1 MRMPKYLSPTS
12 LKLFYTDRNAYYST
26 YLADFKTARPPQ
38 TQPMAAGSAFD
49 AYVKSFLVER
59 LLGKCPP
66 EFEKETILQMQV
78 EAHNLDWAREHGQII
93 FNAYH
98 KQGAL
103 ADILLDLQGAVG
115 RPRFEASVEAP
126 IGNRSIS
133 HLDVPL
139 LGKPDIYFINKQGAR
154 IIFDWKVNGYC
165 SNYNVSPKPGYVRL
179 RTTDKNNGQQ
189 HPSATCLA
197 VNGVKISVS
206 HPLDTVEVDWAA
218 QLSIYAWLLGE
229 EIGANFI
236 VAIDQIACSNDGLF
250 NKVFRIA
257 QHRSIVTEEFQRKVF
272 GALAKA
278 WDIIQSGHIFDD
290 LSRMESDLHCQ
301 QLDAMST
308 APVDP
313 DFDSICR

>member
-1 MRMPKYLSPTS
+1 MRMPRYLSPTG
-12 LKLFYTDRNAYYST
+12 LKLFYHDRNAYYIQ
-26 YLADFKTARPPQ
+26 YLCETRTARAPQ

-59 LLGKCPP
+59 LLGTCPP
-66 EFEKETILQMQV
+66 EFEKETILRAQV
-78 EAHNLDWAREHGQII
+78 EPHNLDWAREHGQII

-115 RPRFEASVEAP
+115 RPRFEASIEAP
-126 IGNRSIS
+126 VGNRSIS

-139 LGKPDIYFINKQGAR
+139 MGKPDIYFIHKQGAR

-179 RTTDKNNGQQ
+179 RSTGKDNGQQ
-189 HPSATCLA
+189 HPAATCLS
-197 VNGVKISVS
+197 VNGIKISVN
-206 HPLDTVEVDWAA
+206 HPLDSVEVDWAA

-229 EIGANFI
+229 EIGSNFI

-250 NKVFRIA
+250 NKVLRVA
-257 QHRSIVTEEFQRKVF
+257 QHRSLVTEAFQRKVF
-272 GALAKA
+272 DALAKA
-278 WDIIQSGHIFDD
+278 WEIIQSGHIFDN
-290 LSRMESDLHCQ
+290 LSRAESDLQCER
-301 QLDAMST
+301 LDSMAT
-308 APVDP
+308 ATPDP
-313 DFDSICR
+313 DFDLLCR